1 MSLTATSKLIAIC
14 ALAAASASAQSQEAS
29 GTDHDPIANNNQ
41 SSVSNRL
48 VGSYQA
54 SARRPVTA
62 HIARRLLPAD
72 APPVDEAVLLEQGGR
87 ILAVGTR
94 EATAIPPDA
103 IIVDHGDNWLSPG
116 FVDLHHHVSSGGGN
130 DINDM
135 TMPLNAQMRTLD
147 VVKPSTL
154 AIKRCAAGGVTTTL
168 FIPGSG
174 TFISGF
180 GTLLKMRGGGTLEAM
195 VIKELGAMK
204 VAQGFN
210 PERNSG
216 DLGTTR
222 MGSSA
227 LLIERLEQ
235 GRDYAKAWRD
245 HAAGDAPK
253 PERKPALE
261 QLRKV
266 FDLEV
271 PVIIHTAGLRD
282 CLATARMFQE
292 TFPVRMILSHGSF
305 DGWVAA
311 EPLAKKKTPLNLG
324 PRMYQFGRYGE
335 MQGMCQAFWDAGC
348 TNMSINTDAP
358 VIPAEEL
365 QIQAAMAV
373 RLGLPY
379 EAALAAL
386 TIVPARQIGLDD
398 RVGSLTVGKD
408 ADFLVTAGDPLDPR
422 QPPSKVYIE
431 GQLIHRLGDVR

>member
-1 MSLTATSKLIAIC
+1 MPLTATPKLIAIC
-14 ALAAASASAQSQEAS
+14 ALAAASASARSQQAS
-29 GTDHDPIANNNQ
+29 GTDHAASTCRHQSTVSAPLGSSIPTSAALPI
-41 SSVSNRL
+41 
-48 VGSYQA
+48 
-54 SARRPVTA
+54 TA
-62 HIARRLLPAD
+62 HIARRVLPAN
-72 APPVDEAVLLEQGGR
+72 APPIDGAVLLEQGGR
-87 ILAVGTR
+87 ILAVGPR
-94 EATAIPPDA
+94 NATAIPPGA
-103 IIVDHGDNWLSPG
+103 IIVNHGDNWLSPG

-235 GRDYAKAWRD
+235 GRDYAQAWRD
-245 HAAGDAPK
+245 YESGDAPK
-253 PERKPALE
+253 PDQKPALE

-324 PRMYQFGRYGE
+324 PRMYQLGRYGE

>member
-1 MSLTATSKLIAIC
+1 VGQIASSTLLAAY
-14 ALAAASASAQSQEAS
+14 ALASTGALVHAQTDSTSGAATA
-29 GTDHDPIANNNQ
+29 H
-41 SSVSNRL
+41 L
-48 VGSYQA
+48 
-54 SARRPVTA
+54 ARR
-62 HIARRLLPAD
+62 ILPAD
-72 APPVDEAVLLEQGGR
+72 AAPIDSGVLIERDGR
-87 ILAVGTR
+87 IVAVGAR
-94 EATAIPPDA
+94 DETAIPA
-103 IIVDHGDNWLSPG
+103 GATIVDHGDHWLSPG
-116 FVDLHHHVSSGGGN
+116 FVDLHHHVSGGGG

-135 TMPLNAQMRTLD
+135 TMPLNAEMRTFD
-147 VVKPSTL
+147 VVKPSSRE
-154 AIKRCAAGGVTTTL
+154 IQRCAAGGVTTTL

-180 GTLLKMRGGGTLEAM
+180 GALLKMRGGGTLDAM

-210 PERNSG
+210 PERYSG

-222 MGSSA
+222 MGSSE
-227 LLIERLEQ
+227 LLIRQLEE

-245 HAAGDAPK
+245 YEDGDGSEPALR
-253 PERKPALE
+253 PELE
-261 QLRKV
+261 QLRRV
-266 FDLEV
+266 FDREV

-292 TFPVRMILSHGSF
+292 RFDVRMILSHGSF

-348 TNMSINTDAP
+348 TNMSICTDAP
-358 VIPAEEL
+358 VIAAEEL
-365 QIQAAMAV
+365 QVQAAMAI

-386 TIVPARQIGLDD
+386 TIVPARQIGHDD
-398 RVGSLTVGKD
+398 RIGSLTVGKD

-422 QPPSKVYIE
+422 VPPSKVYIE
-431 GQLIHRLGDVR
+431 GHLIHRSGDVR

>member
-1 MSLTATSKLIAIC
+1 MGQIASSTLLAAC
-14 ALAAASASAQSQEAS
+14 ALATTGALVHAQTDSTSGAATA
-29 GTDHDPIANNNQ
+29 H
-41 SSVSNRL
+41 L
-48 VGSYQA
+48 
-54 SARRPVTA
+54 ARR
-62 HIARRLLPAD
+62 ILPAD
-72 APPVDEAVLLEQGGR
+72 AAPIDGGVLIEQGGR
-87 ILAVGTR
+87 IVALGRRDTITIPAG
-94 EATAIPPDA
+94 ATV
-103 IIVDHGDNWLSPG
+103 VDHGDHWLSPG
-116 FVDLHHHVSSGGGN
+116 FVDLHHHVSGGGG

-135 TMPLNAQMRTLD
+135 TMPLNAEMRTFD
-147 VVKPSTL
+147 VVKPSSRE
-154 AIKRCAAGGVTTTL
+154 IQRCAAGGVTTTL

-180 GTLLKMRGGGTLEAM
+180 GALLKMRGGGTLDAM

-210 PERNSG
+210 PERYSG

-222 MGSSA
+222 MGSSE
-227 LLIERLEQ
+227 LLIRQLEE

-245 HAAGDAPK
+245 YKDGAGSEPALR
-253 PERKPALE
+253 PELE
-261 QLRKV
+261 QLRRV
-266 FDLEV
+266 FDREV

-292 TFPVRMILSHGSF
+292 RFDVRMILSHGSF

-348 TNMSINTDAP
+348 TNMSICTDAP
-358 VIPAEEL
+358 VIAAEEL
-365 QIQAAMAV
+365 QVQAAMAI

-386 TIVPARQIGLDD
+386 TIVPARQIGHDD

-422 QPPSKVYIE
+422 VPPSKVYIE
-431 GQLIHRLGDVR
+431 GQLIHRSGDVR

>member
-1 MSLTATSKLIAIC
+1 MRPNPTTTLLTVC
-14 ALAAASASAQSQEAS
+14 ALAAASASVVAQAPGRS
-29 GTDHDPIANNNQ
+29 GQDTAPDAGTAITAHEGA
-41 SSVSNRL
+41 
-48 VGSYQA
+48 QA
-54 SARRPVTA
+54 ATAHLARRV
-62 HIARRLLPAD
+62 LPAD
-72 APPVDEAVLLEQGGR
+72 RAPIDNAVLIEQGGR
-87 ILAVGTR
+87 IVAVGPRKT
-94 EATAIPPDA
+94 TAIPA
-103 IIVDHGDNWLSPG
+103 GAKVVDHGDHWLSPG
-116 FVDLHHHVSSGGGN
+116 FVDLHHHVSGGQGG

-147 VVKPSTL
+147 VVKPSVL
-154 AIKRCAAGGVTTTL
+154 DIRRCAAGGVTTTL

-174 TFISGF
+174 TYISGF

-195 VIKELGAMK
+195 VVKELGAMK

-210 PERNSG
+210 PERRSG
-216 DLGTTR
+216 DLGETR

-227 LLIERLEQ
+227 MLIEQLDR

-245 HAAGDAPK
+245 HKSGSGEQ
-253 PERKPALE
+253 PEFQPELE
-261 QLRKV
+261 QLRRV
-266 FDLEV
+266 FDREV

-292 TFPVRMILSHGSF
+292 RYDLRMILSHGSF

-311 EPLAKKKTPLNLG
+311 EPLAQKETPLNLG

-335 MQGMCQAFWDAGC
+335 MMGMCKAFWDAGC
-348 TNMSINTDAP
+348 TNLSINTDAP
-358 VIPAEEL
+358 VIAAEEL
-365 QIQAAMAV
+365 QVQAAMAV

-422 QPPSKVYIE
+422 VPPSKVYIE

>member
-1 MSLTATSKLIAIC
+1 MLTLC
-14 ALAAASASAQSQEAS
+14 ALAAASASVHAQAVNNAATTASSSNANEA
-29 GTDHDPIANNNQ
+29 PI
-41 SSVSNRL
+41 
-48 VGSYQA
+48 
-54 SARRPVTA
+54 TA
-62 HIARRLLPAD
+62 HLARRLLPAD
-72 APPVDEAVLLEQGGR
+72 RAPIDSAVLIEQAGR
-87 ILAVGTR
+87 ILAVGPRKT
-94 EATAIPPDA
+94 TAIPPGA
-103 IIVDHGDNWLSPG
+103 TVVDHGDNWLSPG
-116 FVDLHHHVSSGGGN
+116 FVDLHHHVSAGGGN

-135 TMPLNAQMRTLD
+135 TMPLNAQMRTFDL
-147 VVKPSTL
+147 VKPS
-154 AIKRCAAGGVTTTL
+154 ARDIQRCAAGGVTTTL

-195 VIKELGAMK
+195 IIKELGAMK

-210 PERNSG
+210 PERRSG
-216 DLGTTR
+216 DLGQTR
-222 MGSSA
+222 MGSSE
-227 LLIERLEQ
+227 LLIERLDR
-235 GRDYAKAWRD
+235 GRDYAKAWRN
-245 HAAGDAPK
+245 HAAGTGPK
-253 PERKPALE
+253 PGLQPALE

-292 TFPVRMILSHGSF
+292 RYAVRMILSHGSF
-305 DGWVAA
+305 DGWIAA

-335 MQGMCQAFWDAGC
+335 MMGMCQAFWDAGC

-358 VIPAEEL
+358 VIAAEEL

-422 QPPSKVYIE
+422 VPPSFVYIE

>member
-1 MSLTATSKLIAIC
+1 MSRSTSPHSNAAPQTAHL
-14 ALAAASASAQSQEAS
+14 
-29 GTDHDPIANNNQ
+29 
-41 SSVSNRL
+41 
-48 VGSYQA
+48 
-54 SARRPVTA
+54 ARR
-62 HIARRLLPAD
+62 ILPAD
-72 APPVDEAVLLEQGGR
+72 RAPIDNAVLIESGGR
-87 ILAVGTR
+87 IVAVGPRT
-94 EATAIPPDA
+94 TTSIPPGA
-103 IIVDHGDNWLSPG
+103 VVIDHGDHWLSPG
-116 FVDLHHHVSSGGGN
+116 FVDLHHHVSGGGG

-135 TMPLNAQMRTLD
+135 VMPLNAEMRTFD
-147 VVKPSTL
+147 VVKPSSQE
-154 AIKRCAAGGVTTTL
+154 IQRCCAGGVTTTL

-195 VIKELGAMK
+195 IIKELGAMK

-210 PERNSG
+210 PERYSG

-222 MGSSA
+222 MGSSE
-227 LLIERLEQ
+227 LLITRLEQ

-245 HAAGDAPK
+245 HQAGKAPQPK
-253 PERKPALE
+253 RQPDLE
-261 QLRKV
+261 QLRRV
-266 FDLEV
+266 FDREI

-292 TFPVRMILSHGSF
+292 RFDVRMILSHGSF

-311 EPLAKKKTPLNLG
+311 GPLAKKKTPLNLG

-348 TNMSINTDAP
+348 TNLSINTDAP
-358 VIPAEEL
+358 VIAAEEL
-365 QIQAAMAV
+365 QVQAAMAI

-379 EAALAAL
+379 EAALAAI

-422 QPPSKVYIE
+422 VPPSKVYIE

>member
-1 MSLTATSKLIAIC
+1 LLTLC
-14 ALAAASASAQSQEAS
+14 ALATASASVHAQAVNNAAKALSKITTSSSSHANEA
-29 GTDHDPIANNNQ
+29 PITAH
-41 SSVSNRL
+41 L
-48 VGSYQA
+48 
-54 SARRPVTA
+54 ARR
-62 HIARRLLPAD
+62 IL
-72 APPVDEAVLLEQGGR
+72 PVDRAPIDGAVLIEQAGR
-87 ILAVGTR
+87 ILAIGPRKT
-94 EATAIPPDA
+94 TAIPPGA
-103 IIVDHGDNWLSPG
+103 TVVDHGDNWLSPG
-116 FVDLHHHVSSGGGN
+116 FVDLHHHVSGGGGN

-147 VVKPSTL
+147 VVKPS
-154 AIKRCAAGGVTTTL
+154 ARDIQRCAAGGVTTTL

-195 VIKELGAMK
+195 IIKELGAMK

-210 PERNSG
+210 PERRSG
-216 DLGTTR
+216 DLGETR
-222 MGSSA
+222 MGSSE
-227 LLIERLEQ
+227 LLIERLDQ

-245 HAAGDAPK
+245 HAAGTGPK
-253 PERKPALE
+253 PKLQPALE

-282 CLATARMFQE
+282 CLATARMFQDRYA
-292 TFPVRMILSHGSF
+292 VRMILSHGSF
-305 DGWVAA
+305 DGWIAA

-335 MQGMCQAFWDAGC
+335 MMGMCQAFWDAGC

-358 VIPAEEL
+358 VIAAEEL
-365 QIQAAMAV
+365 QVQAAMAV

-422 QPPSKVYIE
+422 VPPSFVYIE

>member
-1 MSLTATSKLIAIC
+1 MHAQTDSTSGAATAHL
-14 ALAAASASAQSQEAS
+14 
-29 GTDHDPIANNNQ
+29 
-41 SSVSNRL
+41 
-48 VGSYQA
+48 
-54 SARRPVTA
+54 ARR
-62 HIARRLLPAD
+62 ILPAD
-72 APPVDEAVLLEQGGR
+72 AAPIDGGVLIEQGGR
-87 ILAVGTR
+87 IVALGRRDTITIPAG
-94 EATAIPPDA
+94 ATV
-103 IIVDHGDNWLSPG
+103 VDHGDHWLSPG
-116 FVDLHHHVSSGGGN
+116 FVDLHHHVSGGGG

-135 TMPLNAQMRTLD
+135 TMPLNAEMRTFD
-147 VVKPSTL
+147 VVKPSSRE
-154 AIKRCAAGGVTTTL
+154 IQRCAAGGVTTTL

-180 GTLLKMRGGGTLEAM
+180 GALLKMRGGGTLDAM

-210 PERNSG
+210 PERYSG

-222 MGSSA
+222 MGSSE
-227 LLIERLEQ
+227 LLIRQLEE

-245 HAAGDAPK
+245 YKDGAGSEPALR
-253 PERKPALE
+253 PELE
-261 QLRKV
+261 QLRRV
-266 FDLEV
+266 FDREV

-292 TFPVRMILSHGSF
+292 RFDVRMILSHGSF

-348 TNMSINTDAP
+348 TNMSICTDAP
-358 VIPAEEL
+358 VIAAEEL
-365 QIQAAMAV
+365 QVQAAMAI

-386 TIVPARQIGLDD
+386 TIVPARQIGHDD

-422 QPPSKVYIE
+422 VPPSKVYIE
-431 GQLIHRLGDVR
+431 GQLIHRSGDVR

>member
-1 MSLTATSKLIAIC
+1 VRRNPASIL
-14 ALAAASASAQSQEAS
+14 LAACVLASASA
-29 GTDHDPIANNNQ
+29 
-41 SSVSNRL
+41 SVCAQTEKQK
-48 VGSYQA
+48 QA
-54 SARRPVTA
+54 ITA
-62 HIARRLLPAD
+62 HPTTAHPITAHLARRLLPAD
-72 APPVDEAVLLEQGGR
+72 AAPIDGAVLIEQGGR
-87 ILAVGTR
+87 IIAVGPRKT
-94 EATAIPPDA
+94 TAIPPGA
-103 IIVDHGDNWLSPG
+103 IVVDHGENWLSPG
-116 FVDLHHHVSSGGGN
+116 FVDLHHHVSSGGG
-130 DINDM
+130 DINEM
-135 TMPLNAQMRTLD
+135 VMPLNAEMRTFDL
-147 VVKPSTL
+147 VKPS
-154 AIKRCAAGGVTTTL
+154 AAQIKRCVAGGVTTTL

-195 VIKELGAMK
+195 IIKELGAMK

-210 PERNSG
+210 PERYSG

-222 MGSSA
+222 MGSSE
-227 LLIERLEQ
+227 LLIRQLEQ

-245 HAAGDAPK
+245 HKEGKGQEPK
-253 PERKPALE
+253 LQPALE

-266 FDLEV
+266 FDREV

-282 CLATARMFQE
+282 CLSTARMFQE
-292 TFPVRMILSHGSF
+292 LFDVRMILSHGSF

-348 TNMSINTDAP
+348 TNMSICTDAP
-358 VIPAEEL
+358 VIAAEEL
-365 QIQAAMAV
+365 QVQAAMAI

-386 TIVPARQIGLDD
+386 TIVPARQIGHDD

-422 QPPSKVYIE
+422 VPPSMVYIE
-431 GQLIHRLGDVR
+431 GQLIHRSGDVR